1 MTQTALDDGAT
12 PDAERRRLTLLTA
25 GVGGAGV
32 IAASV
37 PFVASLAPSE
47 RAKSQGAPVTVPVD
61 GLREE
66 SLTTVEWR
74 GKPVWIL
81 RRSPAQQKVLSSADL
96 QRTLV
101 DPASQRSEQQP
112 DYAVNPQRSI
122 RPEFGVYVALC
133 THLGCIPTYRPDVGA
148 ADIGS
153 DWPGG
158 FYCPCHGSRF
168 DLAGRVFRNVPAPS
182 NLVVPP
188 YRFASNTVVEIGV
201 DGNER

>member
-1 MTQTALDDGAT
+1 MTQTALDDDSA

-25 GVGGAGV
+25 GVGGAGI

-37 PFVASLAPSE
+37 PFVSSFAPSE
-47 RAKSQGAPVTVPVD
+47 RAKSQGAPVTVAVD

-81 RRSPAQQKVLSSADL
+81 RRSLAQQKVLLSAGL
-96 QRTLV
+96 QRDLV
-101 DPASQRSEQQP
+101 DPASERSEQQP
-112 DYAVNPQRSI
+112 DYTVNPQRSI
-122 RPEFGVYVALC
+122 RPEIGVYVALC
-133 THLGCIPTYRPDVGA
+133 THLGCIPTYRPEVGA

-182 NLVVPP
+182 NLLVPP
-188 YRFASNTVVEIGV
+188 YRFASDTVIEIGV
-201 DGNER
+201 DRNES